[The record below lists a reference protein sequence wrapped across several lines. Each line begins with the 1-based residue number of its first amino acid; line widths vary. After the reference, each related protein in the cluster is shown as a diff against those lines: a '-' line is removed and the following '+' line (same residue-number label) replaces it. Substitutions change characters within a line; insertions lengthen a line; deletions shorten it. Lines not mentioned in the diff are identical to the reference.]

1 MAVGSGKSVARRS
14 GCPAGQPLAPE
25 DTAHPVRQFETP
37 DGALDLEGF
46 LKELNDDK
54 LRQLREGVQREAR
67 RRGRVETLAAGA
79 SPAAVAKELGIGRT
93 QVARLARTMKTVRP
107 ARS

>member
-67 RRGRVETLAAGA
+67 RRGRVETLAKSAKAETPAGGHA
-79 SPAAVAKELGIGRT
+79 LYMGVQPNTL
-93 QVARLARTMKTVRP
+93 
-107 ARS
+107 